1 MGSSSVTTA
10 QCGSRLSYSIFGANK
25 KVILQ
30 KSKLKFANFGNNP
43 LNLFRVLCHAVEVF
57 RLKERVFPGMITNNI
72 ARNGHKMAPLSK
84 TTIVISSILVL
95 LSYSQVNAEY

>member
-10 QCGSRLSYSIFGANK
+10 RCGSRLSYSIFGAN

-57 RLKERVFPGMITNNI
+57 HLKERVFPGMITNNI
-72 ARNGHKMAPLSK
+72 ARKSRKMAPLSK
-84 TTIVISSILVL
+84 TTIVISSLLVF